1 MKSYLTSQNE
11 KTSETESQQ
20 LAQHMLQNEV
30 LTVNTFARSSFP
42 IFIVSSLAM
51 AILAPA
57 SLKVACTLP
66 FIAFA
71 LINTCWSLYFRNPN
85 RVATQGQMITLGA
98 MHHTVGTV
106 GFSFILNLAM
116 TNPDLARGYLIM
128 VGLLYGVLGVLINI
142 ANPASAVVNIIFTI
156 CHVTSGI
163 IIWHLSGYPY
173 LLTWA
178 LLLGLSNTLGLSN
191 FLLQARRSRSHAL
204 IEIRSKALDA
214 QNRELTQKAM
224 ESDLALARQMQ
235 RSLAPPPETLRSGS
249 FSLHF
254 YHVAHGPLGGD
265 WSATRVLNDGTIII
279 AVGDVTGK
287 GIPAAMVVQAVQALW
302 AHSLSQ
308 PNFVPET
315 WINSVNQTLL
325 MMGKREAHT
334 LTLGVLVLE
343 KLKMTYY
350 SAGHIPVMMRSLAV
364 GASDIRLVQGIGNIL
379 GLQES
384 SELTPAVIHFDPLR
398 EESILIGSD
407 GILGWELRRHKKL
420 VMNLFDDLNTT
431 GKPNFNAIPVTDD
444 QTLVWVEYAPL
455 SELRSTERSAV
466 KS

>member
-398 EESILIGSD
+398 EE
-407 GILGWELRRHKKL
+407 
-420 VMNLFDDLNTT
+420 
-431 GKPNFNAIPVTDD
+431 
-444 QTLVWVEYAPL
+444 
-455 SELRSTERSAV
+455 
-466 KS
+466 